1 MDLKNTKNALKNAF
15 STSVNI
21 HGWVWPPRWEPH
33 LDDFILL
40 ATKLDNLG
48 FRYSKGK
55 VSVTDMEKL

>member
-21 HGWVWPPRWEPH
+21 HGWGWSMRWEP
-33 LDDFILL
+33 LLGDFILL

-48 FRYSKGK
+48 FSYCKGK
-55 VSVTDMEKL
+55 VSVKDMEKL